1 MTENTQRDNLRGS
14 AMMCASMA
22 GFTVN
27 DAFMKVVLQALPFYQ
42 ALFLRAVIVG
52 VLLVVFA
59 KAFGGMDLRL
69 PKRDGWIVFTRT
81 VAEVASAFLFL
92 NALTHMPLANAS
104 AIMQALPLTV
114 ALAGALF
121 FKEPLGWRRLAAIL
135 AGFFGVM
142 LIVRPG
148 ADFDFYSLYALG
160 AVMAVTVRDLA
171 SRQLSPHVSSLPV
184 SFYATLG
191 NAGFG
196 AAIFLFGGTGTA
208 PWVAISAMQAF
219 LLFGASVSILFGYI
233 FAVSAMRIGA
243 LAIVTPFRYT
253 SILFALLLGL
263 VVFGEWPDFLTLI
276 GGGIVVFSGIFTL
289 YREQVA
295 ARRAKQ
301 NPLGESDETSL

>member
-1 MTENTQRDNLRGS
+1 
-14 AMMCASMA
+14 
-22 GFTVN
+22 
-27 DAFMKVVLQALPFYQ
+27 
-42 ALFLRAVIVG
+42 
-52 VLLVVFA
+52 
-59 KAFGGMDLRL
+59 
-69 PKRDGWIVFTRT
+69 
-81 VAEVASAFLFL
+81 
-92 NALTHMPLANAS
+92 
-104 AIMQALPLTV
+104 
-114 ALAGALF
+114 
-121 FKEPLGWRRLAAIL
+121 
-135 AGFFGVM
+135 
-142 LIVRPG
+142 
-148 ADFDFYSLYALG
+148 
-160 AVMAVTVRDLA
+160 VRDLA

-196 AAIFLFGGTGTA
+196 VAIFLFGGTGTA

-301 NPLGESDETSL
+301 NPLEESDEPLR